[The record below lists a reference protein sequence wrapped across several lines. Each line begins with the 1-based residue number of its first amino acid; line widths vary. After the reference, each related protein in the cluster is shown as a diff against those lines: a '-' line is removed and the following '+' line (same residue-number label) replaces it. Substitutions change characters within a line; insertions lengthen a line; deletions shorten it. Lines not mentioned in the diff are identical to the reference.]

1 MYHSPVLVL
10 NQNYEPLNVCT
21 ARRALLLVLSRK
33 AEVLET
39 AGHVLRSPSTAIGC
53 PSVIRLQYMIRRP
66 RGRAALS
73 RREVFARDGYTCQY
87 CGKHTRDLTL
97 DHVIPRSMGGRDT
110 WDNLVS
116 ACRECNHRKG
126 SRTPEQAR
134 MHLLRQPREPSATPY
149 RLVYRHVAGRP
160 PREWLLYLPVAL
172 AESTA

>member
-1 MYHSPVLVL
+1 
-10 NQNYEPLNVCT
+10 
-21 ARRALLLVLSRK
+21 
-33 AEVLET
+33 
-39 AGHVLRSPSTAIGC
+39 
-53 PSVIRLQYMIRRP
+53 MIRRP

-116 ACRECNHRKG
+116 ACAQCNHRKG

-160 PREWLLYLPVAL
+160 PREWLLYLPAG
-172 AESTA
+172 